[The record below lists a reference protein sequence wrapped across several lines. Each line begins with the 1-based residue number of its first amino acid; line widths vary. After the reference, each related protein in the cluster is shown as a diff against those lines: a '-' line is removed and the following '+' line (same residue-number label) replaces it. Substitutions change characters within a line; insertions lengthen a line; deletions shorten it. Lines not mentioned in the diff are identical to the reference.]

1 MGCHQS
7 KATDA
12 VNSSQI
18 TEHDGAAYAVGETK
32 AKKKGN
38 TRDRRLSHVLPAD
51 FEEVSNSHQHSSNV
65 AMLSQMGL
73 EPQHKVA
80 NQDRGS
86 IHENFIIQGQTCLMV
101 LDGHGP
107 NGHHCSQFVMEK
119 LAEDIQQLLIAD
131 PTHDIQS
138 VLQSSIGRVDLQL
151 HDTTIDTRFSGTTLT
166 LCIVKGNVL
175 TTAWCGDS
183 RAVLGRKLSDGNYQ
197 VEDLSIDHKPNLP
210 NEMQRIQ
217 AAGGEV
223 RQMIDPVDGNV
234 GPWRVWVKGKQYPGL
249 AMARNGAGDDI
260 AKAVGVVSHAET
272 MQHSINSGDLVILA
286 SDGVWEFMTS
296 ADVVNLVSKYQ
307 CLDEAVAA
315 VVHEARKRWIDEED
329 GITDDITAVIMRI
342 P

>member
-1 MGCHQS
+1 MGCLQS
-7 KATDA
+7 KAADA
-12 VNSSQI
+12 AKPSQLS
-18 TEHDGAAYAVGETK
+18 EQVK
-32 AKKKGN
+32 PRKQGN

-51 FEEVSNSHQHSSNV
+51 FEDTSHNPQYSSNV
-65 AMLSQMGL
+65 AMVTQMGL
-73 EPQHKVA
+73 EPKHKVA

-86 IHENFIIQGQTCLMV
+86 IRENFITQGQTCLMV

-119 LAEDIQQLLIAD
+119 LAEDIQQLQTAD
-131 PTHDIQS
+131 PAQDIQT

-151 HDTTIDTRFSGTTLT
+151 QDTTIDTRFSGTTLT
-166 LCIVKGNVL
+166 LCIVNGNLL

-183 RAVLGRKLSDGNYQ
+183 RAVLGRKLSDGKYRT
-197 VEDLSIDHKPNLP
+197 EDISIDHKPNLP
-210 NEMQRIQ
+210 TEMQRIQ

-272 MQHSINSGDLVILA
+272 VQHSVNPGDLVILA

-296 ADVVNLVSKYQ
+296 ADVVNLVSQYQ
-307 CLDEAVAA
+307 SLDEAVAA

-342 P
+342 PSMT